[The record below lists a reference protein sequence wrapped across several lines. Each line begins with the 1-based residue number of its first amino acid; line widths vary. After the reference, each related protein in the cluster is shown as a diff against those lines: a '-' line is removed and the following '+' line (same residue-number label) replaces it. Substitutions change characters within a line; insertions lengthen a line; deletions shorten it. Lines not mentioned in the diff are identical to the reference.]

1 MHLSHKT
8 DPLISYHLFSP
19 VGRGSWIMFLFCCDS
34 VLMNCIIHFDMLAAT
49 LTVTILSVHANML
62 TSGIFHI
69 GQTLSATGQ
78 SASFKVQFFCLSSME
93 LINYTALPLSV
104 LNFHHTCPCPQ
115 RHEYFMQFFPR
126 LMDMMFSLLKKNEL
140 YALPKLG
147 PILRLY
153 CYLEESFP
161 LFKAFLFGNIC
172 FAQ

>member
-1 MHLSHKT
+1 MS
-8 DPLISYHLFSP
+8 
-19 VGRGSWIMFLFCCDS
+19 LFCCDS

-62 TSGIFHI
+62 TLGIFRI

-78 SASFKVQFFCLSSME
+78 STSFKVQFFCLSYME
-93 LINYTALPLSV
+93 LINYISLPLSV
-104 LNFHHTCPCPQ
+104 LNFHHTYPCLQ

-126 LMDMMFSLLKKNEL
+126 LTDVMFSLLKKNEL

-147 PILRLY
+147 STLRLY
-153 CYLEESFP
+153 CYLEESFA
-161 LFKAFLFGNIC
+161 LFKAFLCGNIC